1 MNTRLM
7 ILPAKDPKDVR
18 LMKIPAD
25 FEEHEVFR
33 HVVGLI
39 AEVEEQN
46 KDYNWEDILTVLEE
60 HGFEQVDFILG
71 PELD

>member
-7 ILPAKDPKDVR
+7 ILPAKNPRAIR
-18 LMKIPAD
+18 LISIPD
-25 FEEHEVFR
+25 DYEEHEVFR

-39 AEVEEQN
+39 AEVEEEN
-46 KDYNWEDILTVLEE
+46 PECTWEDISAMLEDR
-60 HGFEQVDFILG
+60 GFEQVEFILG